1 MTQKKN
7 ILIKEYELID
17 AGFLGA
23 CDAVAETLGAEG
35 KLAILENTD
44 SNLPP
49 IVTKDGVTVMKHIR
63 FSNKFMNFGAL
74 QAIGGALRTLA
85 KSGDSTTTTAV
96 FMQGF
101 IRKLPRSKFNKAV
114 ERGIYK
120 GVEEVYA
127 WMEGLSRKATSEDL
141 ARIAKIAC
149 NNDEDLSKTVMEAFL
164 YAGEDGIVDVVQ
176 VENKE
181 STELIR
187 REGMFLDSHGYSSP
201 YFINKEDKKA
211 CFEGENVAVICSATW
226 EYEQKVINAVQSFYS
241 QQPKSAPLLIFLERP
256 HSDMTEKL
264 VGIREVGF
272 NICLVSTNG
281 YDEKESETLLKDI
294 ATLTGASVYNPR
306 NPDSQ
311 FVFGMADKITVTLE
325 NTSIVVNEIP
335 SEIKETLSLLEGQ
348 EKRDERRIQRLK
360 TKAGVIEV
368 GGLTSSQSKE
378 IFDRV
383 EDAIASIK
391 TTSVEGYIA
400 GGGSALVYISGHMK
414 RVLPKE
420 EQVGYNLVR
429 EVLKEPLKRI
439 LKNGNRQT
447 RTKWYQLFKTDY
459 ISPAKRQ
466 YGVGYNAATDKISN
480 LIEDGVIDSKKSI
493 RVALES
499 SVERSVQQLNLGVIV
514 SWPLSIEI

>member
-1 MTQKKN
+1 MQKKN
-7 ILIKEYELID
+7 ILTKDYELID

-44 SNLPP
+44 ANLPP

-63 FSNKFMNFGAL
+63 YSNKFMNFGAL

-101 IRKLPRSKFNKAV
+101 IRGLKRAQFNKAV
-114 ERGIYK
+114 ERGIYT
-120 GVEEVYA
+120 GVEEVYTHL
-127 WMEGLSRKATSEDL
+127 ENLTQKATPKDL
-141 ARIAKIAC
+141 ERIAKIAC
-149 NNDEDLSKTVMEAFL
+149 NNDQELSKTVMEAFL

-176 VENKE
+176 VDNKE
-181 STELIR
+181 KTELTR

-226 EYEQKVINAVQSFYS
+226 EYEPKVIDAVKNFYS
-241 QQPKSAPLLIFLERP
+241 QQDKSAPLLIFLERP

-264 VGIREVGF
+264 VGIKEVGY

-306 NPDSQ
+306 NPESQ
-311 FVFGMADKITVTLE
+311 FIFGMADKITVTLE
-325 NTSIVVNEIP
+325 NTSIVVNEVP
-335 SEIKETLSLLEGQ
+335 EETKATLALLEGQ
-348 EKRDERRIQRLK
+348 EKKDERRIQRLK

-368 GGLTSSQSKE
+368 GGLTSSQQKE

-400 GGGSALVYISGHMK
+400 GGGATLVYISGQMK
-414 RVLPKE
+414 QKLSKE
-420 EQVGYNLVR
+420 EQVGYELVR
-429 EVLKEPLKRI
+429 KVLQEPLKRI

-447 RTKWYQLFKTDY
+447 KTKWYQFHKTDY
-459 ISPAKRQ
+459 ISPAKKE
-466 YGVGYNAATDKISN
+466 YGVGYNAVTDRISN

-499 SVERSVQQLNLGVIV
+499 SVERSVQQLNIGVIV